1 MPKGSHEKEK
11 NGSCHILIL
20 NTVYQIYLH
29 VLFLLP
35 TQQLDN
41 SRTVQAWLLEFSMSN
56 RIQSIDGEAAL

>member
-11 NGSCHILIL
+11 NGSCHILILFFIFFHILIL

-41 SRTVQAWLLEFSMSN
+41 SRAVPGLTSG
-56 RIQSIDGEAAL
+56 IQCE